1 MIPNSKNKESQC
13 QRRQVSPLVKMH
25 LMLLI
30 KVFEQGGFAAEYK
43 TEDNLLKII
52 KENPAKQHE
61 FLAVRQRLI
70 KLKTENP
77 HMRFRLEAN
86 GCTRESVKTSL
97 SSEVGLE
104 APESYWVELSAYE
117 LEHGKANPADIVYEE
132 YKGVLTKGD
141 TCLHWHWLSLFLEF
155 GIMFSV

>member
-52 KENPAKQHE
+52 KENP
-61 FLAVRQRLI
+61 
-70 KLKTENP
+70 
-77 HMRFRLEAN
+77 AN